1 MYFRN
6 ATAVKDARYG
16 NFPAVAVPFDEK
28 KKKVN
33 DNLRTYEF
41 LFVFRDYLSL
51 VIYWQFETAHQYAT

>member
-51 VIYWQFETAHQYAT
+51 VIY